1 MSKHLKAWTKM
12 GTTFGMDVDGIRA
25 ARVLK
30 KARHITRVNRWG
42 TTIVELAIDA
52 PQVASLMGEAA
63 WLVTEL
69 QDFTHIQIDD
79 SPKYLVIY
87 PEVQS

>member
-1 MSKHLKAWTKM
+1 ME
-12 GTTFGMDVDGIRA
+12 VDGVRA
-25 ARVLK
+25 ARVLN
-30 KARHITRVNRWG
+30 KARRITNVNRWG

-63 WLVTEL
+63 WLVTEN
-69 QDFTHIQIDD
+69 QDFTHIQIDK
-79 SPKYLVIY
+79 SPKYKVIY